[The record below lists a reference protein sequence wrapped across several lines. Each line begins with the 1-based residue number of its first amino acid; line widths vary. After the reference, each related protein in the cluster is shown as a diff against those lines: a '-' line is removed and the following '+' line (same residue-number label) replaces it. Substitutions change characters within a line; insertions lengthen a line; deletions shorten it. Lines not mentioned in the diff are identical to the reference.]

1 MSMKHKAFSSDITVI
16 EGERAVSAVIS
27 TTAVDRDCEVLLAAG
42 ANWKDFS
49 ANPVCFWDHA
59 YCQYDAE
66 MSEKLPIGQCV
77 AIKRDS
83 DSISFKMTFAERPA
97 AHPAGEEWLPDTLL
111 SLYQQGVM
119 RAFSVGFIPIEIRN
133 ATDKD
138 LITFGADCRRVISKW
153 KLLEVSAVAL
163 PANQE
168 AVALAVSKGLITRD
182 GAKSIFGKAGEVTDE
197 QIAAAAPADV
207 TAPAQAEQS
216 PESQGEVTD
225 NNANKPGEQPAG
237 DAPADTASEESA
249 PEAESP
255 PAEDATPTK
264 RIHRR
269 VLKSNASVTIQKTI
283 IRREIRNEIRKA
295 RGAIYAD

>member
-1 MSMKHKAFSSDITVI
+1 MAMKHKAFSSDISVI

-27 TTAVDRDCEVLLAAG
+27 TTAVDRDCEVLLASG
-42 ANWKDFS
+42 ANWKDFG

-66 MSEKLPIGQCV
+66 IAEKLPIGQCV
-77 AIKRDS
+77 AIKRDA

-97 AHPAGEEWLPDTLL
+97 THPADEEWLPDTLL

-168 AVALAVSKGLITRD
+168 AVAMAVSKGLITRD
-182 GAKSIFGKAGEVTDE
+182 GAKSMFGKSGEVTDE
-197 QIAAAAPADV
+197 QVAAAAAPDSGAEPSPAEP
-207 TAPAQAEQS
+207 TPEAQAES
-216 PESQGEVTD
+216 PE
-225 NNANKPGEQPAG
+225 G
-237 DAPADTASEESA
+237 DAPTAEAA
-249 PEAESP
+249 PEAPAAEEAQPQEAQTPAESP
-255 PAEDATPTK
+255 VPVK

-269 VLKSNASVTIQKTI
+269 VLRSTGGNTIQKTI
-283 IRREIRNEIRKA
+283 IRKELRDQIRKS